1 MIKRLEKTLTFI
13 TNKVLLIIIGFEGNY
28 LFCYRTKIITTDRF
42 LFYLVGII
50 VNNNCPSKAINKLV
64 NHD

>member
-1 MIKRLEKTLTFI
+1 M
-13 TNKVLLIIIGFEGNY
+13 IIIGFEGNY
-28 LFCYRTKIITTDRF
+28 LFCYIAKIITTDRF
-42 LFYLVGII
+42 LFYFVGII